1 MTQLSIFLTLNVLV
15 TCQEETIPKDPQYL
29 DIIVGIKDLQ
39 IGEEKDCYLFSNSI
53 IRCNE
58 DEVGP
63 MELALGEQPQNLSSK
78 AAVKR
83 CS

>member
-1 MTQLSIFLTLNVLV
+1 MKQLSIFLTLNILV
-15 TCQEETIPKDPQYL
+15 TCQEETILKDPQYL

-39 IGEEKDCYLFSNSI
+39 IGEGKDCYLFINSI

-78 AAVKR
+78 AAVQR